1 MDRSD
6 QHGSLKRW
14 ASNSLENSKGETSLA
29 SQTKA
34 EILARHDA
42 NAALKT
48 PLPGQITRHAKDL
61 GADGVFSPLDERII
75 AAASEALE
83 AGQTHY
89 VDVPGIEPLREAI
102 ADYLNTS
109 FSAPCQSGNI
119 IVTAG
124 LQESRFLTIQKIG
137 ENFDSIGIP
146 AVAHPGLQ
154 KALGVRARNVVSLA
168 VDPHRGYLPALDAI
182 ADAVAGG
189 CRLLYLE
196 SPSRLSGAAY
206 TSDEVAAIGQLL
218 GESGASAI
226 WDQGLAPW
234 VEGGCRS
241 LASTEESPAQV
252 TAIGEAFPGMGLAS
266 WFIGYIAAPDDQIPA
281 MQSQKQIMAICTST
295 AAQYAALEASSL
307 FPAAHPPRL
316 AQLKRLKSY
325 IAESARDLNLDAIA
339 GDALNIIA
347 LQASGGAAAKL
358 RAAGFDCA
366 DGADFGAPAVIR
378 LNVNTTTAEA
388 LQALR

>member
-1 MDRSD
+1 M
-6 QHGSLKRW
+6 
-14 ASNSLENSKGETSLA
+14 A

-34 EILARHDA
+34 EILALHEA
-42 NAALKT
+42 NAALQT
-48 PLPGQITRHAKDL
+48 PSPGQITRHAKDL
-61 GADGVFSPLDERII
+61 SADGLLSPLDERII

-89 VDVPGIEPLREAI
+89 VDVPGIAPLREAI
-102 ADYLNTS
+102 AEYLNTS
-109 FSAPCQSGNI
+109 FSAPCQSSNI

-137 ENFDSIGIP
+137 ETFDSIGVP
-146 AVAHPGLQ
+146 AVAHPGVQ
-154 KALGVRARNVVSLA
+154 KALGVRARNVVSIA
-168 VDPHRGYLPALDAI
+168 VDADRGYLPALDAI

-189 CRLLYLE
+189 CQLLYLE

-218 GESGASAI
+218 GESGTAAI
-226 WDQGLAPW
+226 CDQGLAPW
-234 VEGGCRS
+234 VDGGCRS
-241 LASTEESPAQV
+241 LAATEDAPAQV
-252 TAIGEAFPGMGLAS
+252 TTIGEAFPGMGLAS
-266 WFIGYIAAPDDQIPA
+266 WFIGYIAAPEDQIPA

-307 FPAAHPPRL
+307 FPTAHPPRL
-316 AQLKRLKSY
+316 VQLKRLKSD
-325 IAESARDLNLDAIA
+325 ISELARDLNLDAIA
-339 GDALNIIA
+339 GEALNIIA
-347 LQASGGAAAKL
+347 LRTSNDRAAKL

-366 DGADFGAPAVIR
+366 DGDDFGAPEVIR
-378 LNVNTTTAEA
+378 LNVNTTTADA

>member
-1 MDRSD
+1 M
-6 QHGSLKRW
+6 
-14 ASNSLENSKGETSLA
+14 A
-29 SQTKA
+29 SQTKT
-34 EILARHDA
+34 EILAHHDA
-42 NAALKT
+42 NAALNT
-48 PLPGQITRHAKDL
+48 PLPRPITRHAKDL
-61 GADGVFSPLDERII
+61 GADGMLSPLDERII

-89 VDVPGIEPLREAI
+89 VDVPGIAPLREAI
-102 ADYLNTS
+102 AEYLNAS
-109 FSAPCQSGNI
+109 FSASCQSGNI

-137 ENFDSIGIP
+137 ENFDSIGVP
-146 AVAHPGLQ
+146 AVAHPGVQ
-154 KALGVRARNVVSLA
+154 KALGVRARNVISVA
-168 VDPHRGYLPALDAI
+168 VDADRGFLPSLDAI
-182 ADAVAGG
+182 AEAIAGG
-189 CRLLYLE
+189 CQLLYLE

-218 GESGASAI
+218 GESGALAI
-226 WDQGLAPW
+226 WDQGLDPW
-234 VEGGCRS
+234 VDGGCRS

-252 TAIGEAFPGMGLAS
+252 TTIGEAFPGMGLAS
-266 WFIGYIAAPDDQIPA
+266 WFIGYIAAPEDQIPA

-316 AQLKRLKSY
+316 AQLKRLKSD

-347 LQASGGAAAKL
+347 LHASGDAAAKL
-358 RAAGFDCA
+358 RASGFDYA
-366 DGADFGAPAVIR
+366 DGADFGASAVIR
-378 LNVNTTTAEA
+378 LNVNTMTADA
-388 LQALR
+388 LKALR

>member
-1 MDRSD
+1 M
-6 QHGSLKRW
+6 
-14 ASNSLENSKGETSLA
+14 A

-34 EILARHDA
+34 DILAHHDA
-42 NAALKT
+42 NTALKT
-48 PLPGQITRHAKDL
+48 PLPGQVTQHEKDL
-61 GADGVFSPLDERII
+61 GADGMRSPLDERII

-89 VDVPGIEPLREAI
+89 VDVPGIAPLREAI
-102 ADYLNTS
+102 AEYLNSS
-109 FSAPCQSGNI
+109 FAASCQSGNI

-137 ENFDSIGIP
+137 ETFDSIGVP
-146 AVAHPGLQ
+146 AVVHPGVQ
-154 KALGVRARNVVSLA
+154 KALGVRARNIVSVA
-168 VDPHRGYLPALDAI
+168 VDADRGYLPALDAI
-182 ADAVAGG
+182 AEAIAGG
-189 CRLLYLE
+189 CQLLYLE

-206 TSDEVAAIGQLL
+206 SNDEVAAIGKLL
-218 GESGASAI
+218 AESGAAAI

-234 VEGGCRS
+234 VVGGCRS

-266 WFIGYIAAPDDQIPA
+266 WFIGYIAAPEDQIPA

-307 FPAAHPPRL
+307 FQAAHPPRL
-316 AQLKRLKSY
+316 AQLKRLHREITKS
-325 IAESARDLNLDAIA
+325 AQVLNLDVLA

-347 LQASGGAAAKL
+347 LRASDDAAAKL
-358 RAAGFDCA
+358 RAAGFDYA
-366 DGADFGAPAVIR
+366 DGSRFGAPAVIR
-378 LNVNTTTAEA
+378 LNVSTTTADA

>member
-1 MDRSD
+1 MV
-6 QHGSLKRW
+6 
-14 ASNSLENSKGETSLA
+14 

-34 EILARHDA
+34 EILAQHDA

-48 PLPGQITRHAKDL
+48 PAPGQIARHAKDL
-61 GADGVFSPLDERII
+61 GADGMLSPLDERII

-89 VDVPGIEPLREAI
+89 VDVPGITPLREAI
-102 ADYLNTS
+102 AEYLNTS
-109 FSAPCQSGNI
+109 FAAPCQSDNI

-124 LQESRFLTIQKIG
+124 VQESRFLTIQKIG
-137 ENFDSIGIP
+137 ENFDSIGVP
-146 AVAHPGLQ
+146 AVAHPGVQ
-154 KALGVRARNVVSLA
+154 KALGVRARNIVSLK
-168 VDPHRGYLPALDAI
+168 VDADRGYLPSLDAI
-182 ADAVAGG
+182 AEAVAGG
-189 CRLLYLE
+189 CQLLYLE

-206 TSDEVAAIGQLL
+206 TSDDVAAIGQLL
-218 GESGASAI
+218 SASGAAAI
-226 WDQGLAPW
+226 CDQGLAPW
-234 VEGGCRS
+234 VDGGCRS

-252 TAIGEAFPGMGLAS
+252 TTIGEAFPGMGLAS
-266 WFIGYIAAPDDQIPA
+266 WYIGYIAAPEDQIPA

-307 FPAAHPPRL
+307 FQAAHPPRI
-316 AQLKRLKSY
+316 AQLKRLKSEVKDT
-325 IAESARDLNLDAIA
+325 AQDLNLDVIA
-339 GDALNIIA
+339 GGALNLIA
-347 LQASGGAAAKL
+347 LRASDGAAAKL

-378 LNVNTTTAEA
+378 LNVNTTTADA